1 MTISTTILG
10 TGSYL
15 PKTVLSSSELGDRLG
30 VGEQWILDK
39 TGIKERRI
47 AAPEEASSDLGT
59 HAAQRALRAANVDAA
74 EIDLLIVATANPDH
88 PLPATAC
95 FVQHNIGAS
104 GAVAFDL
111 NAACTGFVYALSVA
125 HDMLIADPRRTT
137 ALVIGA
143 EIYSRS
149 VDYGDRRTC
158 VLLGDGAGAVVLRK
172 TLDGPGVLSSS
183 IASDGAMTSL
193 AQIPAGGSRMPANE
207 QTVATGQHFLQMRGG
222 DVRRTVA
229 ALLPGLISDLLQSS
243 RLEFSD
249 VDLIVPHQA
258 NGIMLAEW
266 ARSLGVAPEMVHQ
279 TVAWSGNTGA
289 ASVPIA
295 LDDAVRGGCVS
306 DQDVLLLISF
316 GAGVTWG
323 GVALKWYEP
332 PLVSA
337 L

>member
-1 MTISTTILG
+1 MNTAILG

-15 PKTVLSSSELGDRLG
+15 PDKVLTSAELGERLG

-47 AAPEEASSDLGT
+47 AAPEEASSDLAT
-59 HAAQRALRAANVDAA
+59 HAAYRALHAANVDAV
-74 EIDLLIVATANPDH
+74 EIDLLIVATGNPDH

-104 GAVAFDL
+104 RAVAFDIS
-111 NAACTGFVYALSVA
+111 AACTGFVYALSVA
-125 HDMLIADPRRTT
+125 HDMLIADPRRRT

-143 EIYSRS
+143 DIYSRS
-149 VDYGDRRTC
+149 VDYTDRRTC

-172 TLDGPGVLSSS
+172 TEGYPGILSTS
-183 IASDGAMTSL
+183 IASDGALTSL
-193 AQIPAGGSRMPANE
+193 AQIPAGGSRMPASE
-207 QTVATGQHFLQMRGG
+207 HTVKAGQHYLHMRGREVRQTVAE
-222 DVRRTVA
+222 
-229 ALLPGLISDLLQSS
+229 LLPDLISDLLQSS
-243 RLEFSD
+243 DIKFSD

-258 NGIMLAEW
+258 NGVMLAEW
-266 ARSLGVAPEMVHQ
+266 ARSLGVAPEVVHQ

-295 LDDAVRGGCVS
+295 LDDAVRSGLVS
-306 DQDVLLLISF
+306 DEDILLLIAF

-332 PLVSA
+332 PVVSA